1 MSICAK
7 CGAENAE
14 NAKFCQMCANH
25 LGDTIEV
32 PAGGKQEARSASPS
46 LSTTV
51 VMSIDPSHS
60 QICPVCEAK
69 NEGEW
74 AFCQQCGSKLK
85 PSPGD
90 DAIDSELEILRQ
102 EALATTIRSQEA
114 LDVTPTSSNASGI
127 VCSNCSQPLVSGAAF
142 CHTCGTNTS
151 MSRTSQLSSVRPTPK
166 TRLVLIVDGQPT
178 NDTWEVRDNTV
189 IGRIEGDITFP
200 HDDYLSGRHATI
212 TKRGDRF
219 ILTDTESRN
228 GSYIRIKKE
237 VEINSGDYILLGK
250 QLLRFDA

>member
-1 MSICAK
+1 
-7 CGAENAE
+7 
-14 NAKFCQMCANH
+14 
-25 LGDTIEV
+25 
-32 PAGGKQEARSASPS
+32 
-46 LSTTV
+46 
-51 VMSIDPSHS
+51 
-60 QICPVCEAK
+60 
-69 NEGEW
+69 
-74 AFCQQCGSKLK
+74 
-85 PSPGD
+85 
-90 DAIDSELEILRQ
+90 
-102 EALATTIRSQEA
+102 
-114 LDVTPTSSNASGI
+114 
-127 VCSNCSQPLVSGAAF
+127 SGAAF